1 MEKQIFIYNKKML
14 IMRLNEQILR
24 GIIEEELTKSE
35 ISSLIANKID
45 DKLSSAAF
53 KKKVKELAS
62 DVVSE
67 LFKILWQR
75 NSFWKSSV
83 MN

>member
-1 MEKQIFIYNKKML
+1 ML

-45 DKLSSAAF
+45 DNLSSSAF

-75 NSFWKSSV
+75 NSFWKSPV
-83 MN
+83 AN

>member
-1 MEKQIFIYNKKML
+1 MVLTETK
-14 IMRLNEQILR
+14 LNN
-24 GIIEEELTKSE
+24 IIVEELSKSE
-35 ISSLIANKID
+35 ITSLINS
-45 DKLSSAAF
+45 KLDTKLTSREF
-53 KKKVKELAS
+53 KKQVKELAA

-83 MN
+83 SS